1 MNFIKTN
8 ININEICNILKYC
21 FEGLGIHF
29 NCIFREIIFISNMR
43 YINFYSVFQKLEET
57 ICHILP
63 YYYLC
68 KLNQP
73 RYRATMLIK

>member
-8 ININEICNILKYC
+8 ININEICNILKCC

-29 NCIFREIIFISNMR
+29 RTINNYQIKIIFISNMR
-43 YINFYSVFQKLEET
+43 YITFYSVFQKLEET

-63 YYYLC
+63 Y
-68 KLNQP
+68 
-73 RYRATMLIK
+73 